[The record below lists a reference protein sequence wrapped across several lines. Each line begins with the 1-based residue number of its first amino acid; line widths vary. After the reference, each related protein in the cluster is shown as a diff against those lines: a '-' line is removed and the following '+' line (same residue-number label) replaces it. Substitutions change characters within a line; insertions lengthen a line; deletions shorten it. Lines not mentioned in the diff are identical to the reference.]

1 MLCRISLKVTDS
13 EQCAHHILPKYFKH
27 NNFSSFVRQLNMY
40 GFHKVPQVS
49 QGSLAADADIEVW
62 QFENENFRKNQPDLL
77 MFVARKRGKPDDDKG
92 ELDLNNI
99 INEITTIRRHQ
110 LTISSELKHIQKDNQ
125 MLWSETLA
133 MRERYQKQQETIDKI
148 LNFLASVFS
157 RKNKIDGNSI
167 GMEIRPRK
175 KRRLLTTG
183 TSVADSD
190 ECEDEGENSEFD
202 DVIENGAVLN
212 PGMLGWRFCSY
223 QSCRSCR
230 S

>member
-1 MLCRISLKVTDS
+1 
-13 EQCAHHILPKYFKH
+13 
-27 NNFSSFVRQLNMY
+27 
-40 GFHKVPQVS
+40 
-49 QGSLAADADIEVW
+49 
-62 QFENENFRKNQPDLL
+62 
-77 MFVARKRGKPDDDKG
+77 
-92 ELDLNNI
+92 
-99 INEITTIRRHQ
+99 
-110 LTISSELKHIQKDNQ
+110 
-125 MLWSETLA
+125 